1 MATRRSELQ
10 TRSHTSREVW
20 HPSSDISAGV
30 RSTWGF
36 HAPAPSVHG
45 FSQPSDGL
53 LLRAASLSYFVQAP
67 LMGFKEQEQIHRGTW
82 CVLGRPA
89 PKSDST
95 LGAPRVD
102 NSSDRG
108 HSSSMSLVCGGVWN
122 INRVCLLATLPTCH
136 SPTPM
141 RTKALGG
148 GPVGGP
154 SENLLDYHDAPCVV
168 ARGQHTPSSEPAMQ
182 KRLTSLWSVDFFCA
196 LSSSRL
202 SASPQRASR
211 RIRTGHVSTT
221 RPARSLLRRL
231 A

>member
-36 HAPAPSVHG
+36 PRPSTFRPWAFSTLRRFAPPSSEPVLFRTG
-45 FSQPSDGL
+45 TTYGVQ
-53 LLRAASLSYFVQAP
+53 RAGTDSPGNMVRLGQA
-67 LMGFKEQEQIHRGTW
+67 
-82 CVLGRPA
+82 A
-89 PKSDST
+89 PKSQST
-95 LGAPRVD
+95 WVAPRVD

-108 HSSSMSLVCGGVWN
+108 HSSSMSLVCGGVWS

-154 SENLLDYHDAPCVV
+154 SESLLDYHDAPCVV

-182 KRLTSLWSVDFFCA
+182 KRLTFLWLVDFFCA
-196 LSSSRL
+196 LRRVDSRL
-202 SASPQRASR
+202 PPEGRRVESGRAMSP
-211 RIRTGHVSTT
+211 
-221 RPARSLLRRL
+221 RL
-231 A
+231 IQLAAYCGD